1 MQFKTFKLCEFL
13 CNHLILKIEGKK
25 QHFQNISIS
34 FKKGKNATETPVE
47 IHAMYREGAVINQ
60 KCQ

>member
-1 MQFKTFKLCEFL
+1 M